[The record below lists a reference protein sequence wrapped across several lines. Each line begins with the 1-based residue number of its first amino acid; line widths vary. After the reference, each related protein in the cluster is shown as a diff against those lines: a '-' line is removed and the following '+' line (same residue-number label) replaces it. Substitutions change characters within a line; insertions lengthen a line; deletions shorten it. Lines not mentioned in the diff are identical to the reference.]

1 MALQISKFFKKIKS
15 SFQSKKTQNR
25 QPKISSAKTSPL
37 VLNIKNEDYEDI
49 SDAPF
54 MKSDSISEN
63 LKWMEIANNIELE
76 NKKEKTETTES
87 DAELTEEKDEDEDE
101 ELDLDENEEE
111 TEVSPEITEEGTTEN
126 ETPEETEDK
135 TDGNEEEAEEAPEET
150 ENKINKDETEE
161 KNESAENENETLA
174 EKIEGESL
182 ENKAQTLMQSCLKGN
197 FINYSESM
205 SSSENII
212 GIKELAEALQKLS
225 NNTSMRNFKKE
236 ITELVNTDGARIR
249 RAHDEP
255 LRENMTKLGYIQ
267 ALEQVIKNALSNIWY
282 RQQKS
287 KRSKNDEKCVI
298 ILASFLREE
307 EDSEINPLI
316 IRAQIQK
323 RALEIIK
330 KETERK
336 EALKKRQR
344 EEEDKVGITDELREY
359 RENIKTRKWKREPEV
374 TSDEIDDGVK
384 EKWQFSRALARTIG
398 NIINFSKSKITDNK
412 KLEKFKNFEKYTE
425 DDSRVYKNL
434 SNLKNRYQ
442 NENEDKENEKEFTRD
457 LKSLFVKQL
466 LKDAELLQELLDE
479 NEAELN
485 IRHLKDITEIIEQLL
500 NDDENME
507 DDLEKL
513 ENINKTGKYITNSRN
528 FNNMLKDEK
537 FFR

>member
-1 MALQISKFFKKIKS
+1 
-15 SFQSKKTQNR
+15 
-25 QPKISSAKTSPL
+25 
-37 VLNIKNEDYEDI
+37 
-49 SDAPF
+49 
-54 MKSDSISEN
+54 
-63 LKWMEIANNIELE
+63 
-76 NKKEKTETTES
+76 
-87 DAELTEEKDEDEDE
+87 
-101 ELDLDENEEE
+101 
-111 TEVSPEITEEGTTEN
+111 
-126 ETPEETEDK
+126 
-135 TDGNEEEAEEAPEET
+135 
-150 ENKINKDETEE
+150 
-161 KNESAENENETLA
+161 
-174 EKIEGESL
+174 
-182 ENKAQTLMQSCLKGN
+182 MQSCLKGN